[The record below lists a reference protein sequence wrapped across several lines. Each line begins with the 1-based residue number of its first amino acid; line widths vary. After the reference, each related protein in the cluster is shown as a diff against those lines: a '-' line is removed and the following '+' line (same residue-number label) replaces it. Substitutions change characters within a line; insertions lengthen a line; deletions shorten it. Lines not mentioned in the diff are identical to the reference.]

1 MKNSQ
6 ADGLVLRRRKTRLAF
21 VMLTFYSAFDGSD
34 ISQIEG
40 VYFHPTLCLEN
51 SPRILKVPSTLN
63 SGFFLFTP
71 FILNGLELQKGERNQ
86 HRFFSDIL

>member
-6 ADGLVLRRRKTRLAF
+6 ADELALRRRKTRLAF

-40 VYFHPTLCLEN
+40 VYFIQHYVSKIL
-51 SPRILKVPSTLN
+51 PRIWSYPLGSIR
-63 SGFFLFTP
+63 GFFLTP
-71 FILNGLELQKGERNQ
+71 FNAKGLALHFMNKNTP
-86 HRFFSDIL
+86 RF